1 MNTQAWESRSLTT
14 RSCYRLS
21 QVAQRRGSHCPLYLS
36 LQLYDSIFLSG
47 GARQLSVPV
56 GRPGQ
61 LHGQRLWAG
70 GGQVRESFVIKPICK
85 SIGIQL
91 RSQRARVRRQGTCF
105 RPAPKFCACVRHLKF
120 HAIDAIHIFVIVA
133 ELTCYAYCKLVG
145 GDNSS
150 SPPIKNKAHLA
161 IHDS

>member
-1 MNTQAWESRSLTT
+1 MLQTVTSCTTSRKSLPA
-14 RSCYRLS
+14 LS
-21 QVAQRRGSHCPLYLS
+21 LSLS
-36 LQLYDSIFLSG
+36 LQLCDSIFLSG

-85 SIGIQL
+85 SIGIRL
-91 RSQRARVRRQGTCF
+91 RSQRARVRRQETCF

-120 HAIDAIHIFVIVA
+120 HAIDAIHIFVIVT

-145 GDNSS
+145 GSH
-150 SPPIKNKAHLA
+150 PIKNKAQLA